1 MPKRTTK
8 NPVKPRLDGIWQLG
22 LVPGTSTTL
31 SIIFNQITLTVPL
44 DFRYMDVKRK
54 FLMVLTEIFCCCVKA
69 ERSNLFAT
77 AALLLV
83 KIFALGHFSL
93 FPDIKWIDWAMVAH
107 HAGPDFTLRPLAVWN
122 TEFFKF
128 SHFPF
133 SLPELDCTS
142 FNDSSI
148 ADCVLCTLAKSWWTL
163 FKCWSKSTTLSKLPL

>member
-1 MPKRTTK
+1 MRQQEFRRRKR
-8 NPVKPRLDGIWQLG
+8 KPRKSARSEIVFGA
-22 LVPGTSTTL
+22 GTSTTL

-93 FPDIKWIDWAMVAH
+93 FPDIK
-107 HAGPDFTLRPLAVWN
+107 
-122 TEFFKF
+122 
-128 SHFPF
+128 
-133 SLPELDCTS
+133 
-142 FNDSSI
+142 
-148 ADCVLCTLAKSWWTL
+148 
-163 FKCWSKSTTLSKLPL
+163 

>member
-1 MPKRTTK
+1 MS
-8 NPVKPRLDGIWQLG
+8 LDFNLSVPENAKGKKKTSRICEVSGIN

-93 FPDIKWIDWAMVAH
+93 FPDIK
-107 HAGPDFTLRPLAVWN
+107 
-122 TEFFKF
+122 
-128 SHFPF
+128 
-133 SLPELDCTS
+133 
-142 FNDSSI
+142 
-148 ADCVLCTLAKSWWTL
+148 
-163 FKCWSKSTTLSKLPL
+163 